1 MPFRFY
7 RRKRILPGITLN
19 LSRSGPSVSLGI
31 RGARVTVGPKG
42 NRATVGLPG
51 TGLFYT
57 EHTKSSNQPIPEQKN
72 SHLVLFII
80 IVLFLIFIAF
90 MHK

>member
-7 RRKRILPGITLN
+7 RRKKILPGITLN
-19 LSRSGPSVSLGI
+19 LSRSGPSISFGV

-57 EHTKSSNQPIPEQKN
+57 EHNSSTSQPEPQQRN
-72 SHLVLFII
+72 SHLVFFII

-90 MHK
+90 IHK